1 MGEITVSKKEI
12 MHMQPLY
19 ADLLL
24 EYVISSSRPVTGL
37 FPVIGVLEPCSVI

>member
-1 MGEITVSKKEI
+1 MGEIRVSKKEI
-12 MHMQPLY
+12 MHMQPLD

-37 FPVIGVLEPCSVI
+37 FPVTGLPEPCSVI